1 MMGENDYFFHVIYVM
16 FLELLQATKIHTILI
31 SRGCD
36 PTYYTWIGAHAHER
50 FQNVEKSLEGSIG
63 VLYGRT

>member
-1 MMGENDYFFHVIYVM
+1 M
-16 FLELLQATKIHTILI
+16 FLELLQATKIYTILI

-36 PTYYTWIGAHAHER
+36 PIYYTWTGAYAHEG

-63 VLYGRT
+63 VIYGRS